1 MSSDDSVP
9 KTRTVTKPQARVVA
23 PPPDDGD
30 ATVIRPRSAN
40 AAPPTASS
48 DGGNNL
54 PVGTS
59 LGEFELTVLLTLLRL
74 GTGTWGAAIRR
85 DIQERTT
92 RELPVSV
99 VYVTLQRLEKKG
111 MVRSYVG
118 NPSAERGGR
127 RRRHYLI
134 DVTGEQALGRSFR
147 AFRTLTAGL
156 EARLES
162 L

>member
-1 MSSDDSVP
+1 MEATLCADRGRASRDFDSFFAYILNIV
-9 KTRTVTKPQARVVA
+9 KHIQ
-23 PPPDDGD
+23 DYY
-30 ATVIRPRSAN
+30 
-40 AAPPTASS
+40 AA
-48 DGGNNL
+48 
-54 PVGTS
+54 V
-59 LGEFELTVLLTLLRL
+59 LGEFELTVLLTLVRL
-74 GTGTWGAAIRR
+74 GNGTWGAAIRR

-134 DVTGEQALGRSFR
+134 DVAGEQALGRSFR